1 MFAYARGN
9 FGRKIVSG
17 AAGKSSLVMLT
28 VAVFAS
34 LLALGLYLRTVVR
47 EKEPRPEMTEDQIRQ
62 QWRQLGFFC
71 ELDDEKKVWTLTAS
85 RAGLLYFPD
94 LLFGY
99 VADPQN
105 ASDGHQ
111 EHYGPYGSLQVMTWP
126 EAGFD
131 GRVIR
136 GSLMA
141 LTHLA
146 ELIEAKL
153 ATAEPG
159 TPILIRDE
167 FAPDSRYTLV
177 LDVRADK
184 FDPASP
190 DPERL
195 GHAPPA
201 PPPVLGKSRSR

>member
-1 MFAYARGN
+1 
-9 FGRKIVSG
+9 
-17 AAGKSSLVMLT
+17 MLT

-34 LLALGLYLRTVVR
+34 LIALGLWLRTLAR
-47 EKEPRPEMTEDQIRQ
+47 EEQPRPEMTEDQIRQ
-62 QWRQLGFFC
+62 GWRQLGFFC
-71 ELDDEKKVWTLTAS
+71 ELDHEKKTWTLTAS
-85 RAGLLYFPD
+85 RAGLMYFPD
-94 LLFGY
+94 LLLGY

-111 EHYGPYGSLQVMTWP
+111 QHYGPYGSLQIMTWP

-136 GSLMA
+136 GSLVA

-159 TPILIRDE
+159 TPIRIGDE

-177 LDVRADK
+177 LDVRVDK

-195 GHAPPA
+195 GHAPPT
-201 PPPVLGKSRSR
+201 PPHVPGKSPSR